1 MKNLSVIL
9 LLCVLFGC
17 NTQKEVEEKKVE
29 LSEEKKVALAEQEE
43 VALAEQ
49 EEVEFTEIS
58 LATLINDV
66 VNGGLFYEEKHIKIR
81 AVVKEMRGIGM
92 KLETLPPKV
101 KFNVSPNDFP
111 MDLEEISK
119 MSEEWAKKYKVGES
133 YTFKLY
139 VFDIN
144 HTINLNIHHIHTLL
158 FE

>member
-29 LSEEKKVALAEQEE
+29 LSEEKKVELAEQEE
-43 VALAEQ
+43 VELAEQ

-81 AVVKEMRGIGM
+81 AKVKEIRTISM
-92 KLETLPPKV
+92 KLETHRPNV
-101 KFNVSPNDFP
+101 IFHVSPNGFP
-111 MDLEEISK
+111 KDAEELSK

-133 YTFKLY
+133 YTFKLH
-139 VFDIN
+139 VLQIN
-144 HTINLNIHHIHTLL
+144 YAINLDLHQIHTFL